1 MCIYIHIY
9 ICICMEEKCGEEE
22 ECGEEEKTLEAVKGV
37 PNRNIRTAYEAVGYV

>member
-1 MCIYIHIY
+1 
-9 ICICMEEKCGEEE
+9 MEEKCGEEE